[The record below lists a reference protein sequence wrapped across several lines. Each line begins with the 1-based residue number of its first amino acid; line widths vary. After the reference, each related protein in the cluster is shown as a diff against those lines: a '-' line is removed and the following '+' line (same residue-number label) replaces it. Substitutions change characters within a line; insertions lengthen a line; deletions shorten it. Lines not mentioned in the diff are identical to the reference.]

1 MATPSPQFFQF
12 DDEAITYQV
21 VYWEEFV
28 ALCQQV
34 GEQIVAADQK
44 IDALVSLAKGGWPI
58 GRIVADVLGVR
69 QGYSIGMET
78 YSGINVHASEPVVY
92 QDISSQVV
100 VGKTVLLVDDVA
112 DSGVSLRFAQQHLIA
127 LGAARVVTATSF
139 FKPHSSIRPDFFA
152 AETTAWILFPFERY
166 ESRKLLSKRWAAA
179 GVTAEEIEKR
189 LLQLDLAPES
199 T

>member
-1 MATPSPQFFQF
+1 MATPKEQFFKF
-12 DDEAITYQV
+12 DNDPVTYQV

-34 GEQIVAADQK
+34 GEMIKAAEQE
-44 IDALVSLAKGGWPI
+44 IDVLVSLAKGGWPI

-78 YSGINVHASEPVVY
+78 YSGINQHAAEPKIY
-92 QDISSQVV
+92 QDINQSVV
-100 VGKTVLLVDDVA
+100 QGKTVLIADDVA
-112 DSGVSLRFAQQHLIA
+112 DSGVSLNFARQHLMS
-127 LGAARVVTATSF
+127 LGAQRVVTATTF

-152 AETTAWILFPFERY
+152 EETTAWILFPFEQA
-166 ESRKLLSKRWAAA
+166 ESRALLSKRWAAA
-179 GVTAEEIEKR
+179 GLTADEITTR
-189 LLQLDLAPES
+189 LQQLDLAPKS

>member
-78 YSGINVHASEPVVY
+78 YSGINVHA
-92 QDISSQVV
+92 
-100 VGKTVLLVDDVA
+100 A
-112 DSGVSLRFAQQHLIA
+112 
-127 LGAARVVTATSF
+127 
-139 FKPHSSIRPDFFA
+139 
-152 AETTAWILFPFERY
+152 
-166 ESRKLLSKRWAAA
+166 
-179 GVTAEEIEKR
+179 
-189 LLQLDLAPES
+189 
-199 T
+199 